1 MSRKA
6 TPGAGGPRLDT
17 FKRPSDSLSPDDMRV
32 KSKPAGG
39 MSPGGPSVAPNE
51 TAGRVDPG
59 FGPPKKRPLFNQKY
73 WQKSTPHADYLH
85 GNPDSRRNIGDLG

>member
-1 MSRKA
+1 MSRKI
-6 TPGAGGPRLDT
+6 TPGSGGPRLDT
-17 FKRPSDSLSPDDMRV
+17 FKRPNDSLSPDDMKV
-32 KSKPAGG
+32 AS
-39 MSPGGPSVAPNE
+39 SGPKVAPNE

-85 GNPDSRRNIGDLG
+85 GNQDSRRNIGDLG